1 MCIVTLF
8 STSSAQLMETPSSN
22 HVMAPCFAAY
32 STLGVLHSC
41 VCCGSASNEAMK
53 QPAGTTCCSQLK
65 RSTPSDHQQL
75 PNLCT
80 FAKSGEYSSTAEVLL
95 VGRVFIHYS
104 GSPRVLVTRGN
115 SSPHM
120 RQRRSGRGV
129 VVDVLEARWH
139 TVPRQPSSRHCPR
152 WLLHIGSSRHE
163 APAYDGAVTGR

>member
-41 VCCGSASNEAMK
+41 ICCGSASNEAMK

-115 SSPHM
+115 SSLDVSGYGILAATHRPFWGPSGLSWCQ
-120 RQRRSGRGV
+120 QRV
-129 VVDVLEARWH
+129 H
-139 TVPRQPSSRHCPR
+139 Q
-152 WLLHIGSSRHE
+152 
-163 APAYDGAVTGR
+163 APM